1 MNEMLKIYQTQIYTN
16 RISFLG
22 SRDDEEPFQNRLAT
36 AGGIVAQASSVSNNG
51 NFDNN
56 PNGIGDAQARHY
68 PDYSTIP
75 QFPKLQELATTGGER
90 NGSEEI
96 RLTERNINT
105 IDSGNAVSEEVVLNA
120 SRLQVE
126 SETA

>member
-1 MNEMLKIYQTQIYTN
+1 M
-16 RISFLG
+16 
-22 SRDDEEPFQNRLAT
+22 
-36 AGGIVAQASSVSNNG
+36 AQASSVSNNG
-51 NFDNN
+51 IFDDNTRN
-56 PNGIGDAQARHY
+56 EAQARHY

-75 QFPKLQELATTGGER
+75 HFPNLQEQATGGER

-96 RLTERNINT
+96 RLTERNMNT

-126 SETA
+126 SERA

>member
-1 MNEMLKIYQTQIYTN
+1 MEFSTTLLF
-16 RISFLG
+16 SG
-22 SRDDEEPFQNRLAT
+22 SKDGNEPFQNRLTTAT
-36 AGGIVAQASSVSNNG
+36 GIVAQASSKGINDT
-51 NFDNN
+51 FEDNTN
-56 PNGIGDAQARHY
+56 EKGDVHVRHY

-75 QFPKLQELATTGGER
+75 HFPNLQEMATSGGGKTVTEEISLNER
-90 NGSEEI
+90 NVK
-96 RLTERNINT
+96 T